1 LISRQKAK
9 DVNDAQVKRNE
20 IVNAAA
26 ASHNNDN
33 SDNYNKMHFSIPDT
47 QEQYA
52 DGSGGSPTY
61 TVYNIYINGNYH
73 CCLRYKQLHALHEQL
88 RRRCTDAALPPFP
101 PKRLLPLSNSQ
112 LETRRAALEH
122 YLQIIGQDARIA
134 RLSYLQ
140 QFLQRAQLETALAEC
155 SVSREDEQQ
164 QLQVE
169 VYSGSA
175 AGSEDGG
182 VQLLVNCHVQQ
193 NASAL
198 LQCVCRM
205 LQLPVELMQ
214 FFCLYLM
221 RKVDAPDGPSS
232 SPDDPPAVLLL
243 RRLMDFESPFIT
255 RLHAQPCQLL
265 LRTCYWNAR
274 WDAKLLG
281 NSVALNLLYHQTLAD
296 VAREWIICTP
306 EMRRQL
312 CSRQMQ
318 ARPLQYLELV
328 RQLPSYGCLQFGAAQ
343 VDYPEV
349 DTTALVTI
357 GNRELSLRTARG
369 TKIYETKFR
378 VTRMRCWRVSAM
390 HNTYESR
397 DQPTQLQLSF
407 EYLMSK
413 QTLRWITITSQQAML
428 MSVSLQAM
436 VDELL
441 HIDSSISGGSDDEH
455 EASTSRGASESTI
468 STPSSVSSSS
478 CTSTSGIS
486 TTTATA
492 TTTPPVKFLAQRCKQ
507 QHKLTTART
516 FAAVFFRND
525 ENAASVRNEAFEGIG
540 DDDL

>member
-1 LISRQKAK
+1 
-9 DVNDAQVKRNE
+9 
-20 IVNAAA
+20 
-26 ASHNNDN
+26 
-33 SDNYNKMHFSIPDT
+33 MHFSIPDT

-88 RRRCTDAALPPFP
+88 RRRCADAALPPFP

-122 YLQIIGQDARIA
+122 YLQIIGQDAGIA
-134 RLSYLQ
+134 RLPYLQ
-140 QFLQRAQLETALAEC
+140 QFLQRAQLDTALAEC

-169 VYSGSA
+169 VYSGWA
-175 AGSEDGG
+175 PGPGGGSG

-198 LQCVCRM
+198 LQSVCRM
-205 LQLPVELMQ
+205 LQVPDELMQ

-221 RKVDAPDGPSS
+221 RHVEAPEERASS
-232 SPDDPPAVLLL
+232 CSSTPDDPSAVLLL
-243 RRLMDFESPFIT
+243 RRLMDFESPYIS
-255 RLHAQPCQLL
+255 RMHAQPCQLL
-265 LRTCYWNAR
+265 LRTCYWNSR

-281 NSVALNLLYHQTLAD
+281 NSVALNLLYNQTLAD

-306 EMRRQL
+306 EMRREL
-312 CSRQMQ
+312 CSLQLQ
-318 ARPLQYLELV
+318 SRPLQYLELV

-343 VDYPEV
+343 VDYPEL
-349 DTTALVTI
+349 DTTAVVTI

-369 TKIYETKFR
+369 AKIYETKFR

-441 HIDSSISGGSDDEH
+441 HSNSNGSNGGGGGSDDEQ
-455 EASTSRGASESTI
+455 EASTSRGASESTT
-468 STPSSVSSSS
+468 STPSSVSSSCTTTS
-478 CTSTSGIS
+478 GTST
-486 TTTATA
+486 TM
-492 TTTPPVKFLAQRCKQ
+492 TPPVKFLAQRSKQ

-525 ENAASVRNEAFEGIG
+525 DTAASVRNEAFEGIG

>member
-1 LISRQKAK
+1 MATITAACGTSSCTRCTNSC
-9 DVNDAQVKRNE
+9 VGVAQT
-20 IVNAAA
+20 
-26 ASHNNDN
+26 
-33 SDNYNKMHFSIPDT
+33 P
-47 QEQYA
+47 
-52 DGSGGSPTY
+52 P
-61 TVYNIYINGNYH
+61 
-73 CCLRYKQLHALHEQL
+73 CLRS
-88 RRRCTDAALPPFP
+88 

-122 YLQIIGQDARIA
+122 YLQIIGQDSRIA

-140 QFLQRAQLETALAEC
+140 QFLQRSQLDTALSEC
-155 SVSREDEQQ
+155 TVSSENEQQ

-169 VYSGSA
+169 VYSSSSSNNAVG
-175 AGSEDGG
+175 E

-193 NASAL
+193 NASAVL
-198 LQCVCRM
+198 LSVCRI
-205 LQLPVELMQ
+205 LQLPDELMQ

-221 RKVDAPDGPSS
+221 RKVESEESDSQIG
-232 SPDDPPAVLLL
+232 SPDDPPSVLLL

-274 WDAKLLG
+274 WDAKLLS
-281 NSVALNLLYHQTLAD
+281 NSVALKLLYNQTLSD

-312 CSRQMQ
+312 CSLQLQ
-318 ARPLQYLELV
+318 SRPLQYLDLV
-328 RQLPSYGCLQFGAAQ
+328 RQLPSYGCLQFGVAQ

-349 DTTALVTI
+349 DTQALVTI

-369 TKIYETKFR
+369 AKIYETKFR

-390 HNTYESR
+390 HNTFESR

-441 HIDSSISGGSDDEH
+441 HNDNSGGGGGSDDEH
-455 EASTSRGASESTI
+455 EASTSRGASESSS
-468 STPSSVSSSS
+468 STPSSASS
-478 CTSTSGIS
+478 CTSTSGTSS
-486 TTTATA
+486 TKATITMTTSA
-492 TTTPPVKFLAQRCKQ
+492 TTQQPPVKFLAQRCKQ

-525 ENAASVRNEAFEGIG
+525 ENTTSVRNEAFEGIG

>member
-1 LISRQKAK
+1 
-9 DVNDAQVKRNE
+9 
-20 IVNAAA
+20 
-26 ASHNNDN
+26 
-33 SDNYNKMHFSIPDT
+33 MHFSIPDT
-47 QEQYA
+47 QELFV
-52 DGSGGSPTY
+52 DGGRGVGNGNGLSSSPTY

-88 RRRCTDAALPPFP
+88 RRRCTDTALPPFP

-122 YLQIIGQDARIA
+122 YLQIIGQDSRIA
-134 RLSYLQ
+134 RLTFLQ
-140 QFLQRAQLETALAEC
+140 HFLQRAQLDTALSEC
-155 SVSREDEQQ
+155 TVTDENDQQ

-169 VYSGSA
+169 VYTAPGA
-175 AGSEDGG
+175 AGGDGG
-182 VQLLVNCHVQQ
+182 GAQLLVNCHVQQ
-193 NASAL
+193 NASAV
-198 LQCVCRM
+198 LQSVCRM
-205 LQLPVELMQ
+205 LHLPQELMQ
-214 FFCLYLM
+214 YFCLYLM
-221 RKVDAPDGPSS
+221 RKGEEPSS
-232 SPDDPPAVLLL
+232 PEEPPPVLLL

-265 LRTCYWNAR
+265 LRTCYWNPR

-281 NSVALNLLYHQTLAD
+281 NSVALSLLYNQTLAD

-312 CSRQMQ
+312 YSLQLQ
-318 ARPLQYLELV
+318 SRPLQYLEQV

-349 DTTALVTI
+349 DTNALVTI

-369 TKIYETKFR
+369 AKIYETKFR

-397 DQPTQLQLSF
+397 DTPTQLQLSF
-407 EYLMSK
+407 EYLMSR
-413 QTLRWITITSQQAML
+413 QTLRWITINSQQAML

-441 HIDSSISGGSDDEH
+441 HHDNNSGVGDSVGSDDEH
-455 EASTSRGASESTI
+455 EASTSRGCSGGGASESASAS
-468 STPSSVSSSS
+468 STPSSASASSS
-478 CTSTSGIS
+478 CAARATTSTS
-486 TTTATA
+486 AA
-492 TTTPPVKFLAQRCKQ
+492 PPVQFLAQRSKQ
-507 QHKLTTART
+507 QQNKLTTART

-525 ENAASVRNEAFEGIG
+525 DNTAAASVRNEAFEGIG

>member
-1 LISRQKAK
+1 
-9 DVNDAQVKRNE
+9 
-20 IVNAAA
+20 
-26 ASHNNDN
+26 
-33 SDNYNKMHFSIPDT
+33 MHFSIPDT

-52 DGSGGSPTY
+52 DGRGGSPTY

-88 RRRCTDAALPPFP
+88 RSRCTDAALPPFP
-101 PKRLLPLSNSQ
+101 SKRLLPLSNSQ
-112 LETRRAALEH
+112 LEARRAALEH

-140 QFLQRAQLETALAEC
+140 QFLQRAQLDTALAEC
-155 SVSREDEQQ
+155 TISGEDEQQ

-169 VYSGSA
+169 VYSGGA
-175 AGSEDGG
+175 DGA
-182 VQLLVNCHVQQ
+182 QLLVNCHVQQ

-198 LQCVCRM
+198 LQCVCRI
-205 LQLPVELMQ
+205 LKLPDDLIQ

-221 RKVDAPDGPSS
+221 RKVNANDDDAGTSNSMPTSNS
-232 SPDDPPAVLLL
+232 SPDEPATVLLL

-281 NSVALNLLYHQTLAD
+281 NGVALKLLYHQTLAD
-296 VAREWIICTP
+296 VAREWVICTP

-312 CSRQMQ
+312 YGLQLQSR
-318 ARPLQYLELV
+318 PVQYLELV

-343 VDYPEV
+343 VDYPDAE
-349 DTTALVTI
+349 TTALVTI

-369 TKIYETKFR
+369 AKIYETKFR

-390 HNTYESR
+390 HNTFESR

-413 QTLRWITITSQQAML
+413 QTLRWITITSEQAML

-441 HIDSSISGGSDDEH
+441 HNDNNCSSSSGTGGSDDEQ
-455 EASTSRGASESTI
+455 EASTSRAASESTS
-468 STPSSVSSSS
+468 STPSSASS
-478 CTSTSGIS
+478 CTFTSTS
-486 TTTATA
+486 TTATA
-492 TTTPPVKFLAQRCKQ
+492 SQAAAAATTAAATPPVKFLAERSRQH
-507 QHKLTTART
+507 HKLTTART

-525 ENAASVRNEAFEGIG
+525 ANAAAVRNEAFEEIG

>member
-1 LISRQKAK
+1 
-9 DVNDAQVKRNE
+9 
-20 IVNAAA
+20 
-26 ASHNNDN
+26 
-33 SDNYNKMHFSIPDT
+33 MHFSIPDT

-122 YLQIIGQDARIA
+122 YLQIIGQDSRIA

-140 QFLQRAQLETALAEC
+140 QFLQRAQLDTALSEC
-155 SVSREDEQQ
+155 TVGSENEQQ

-169 VYSGSA
+169 VYSSGS
-175 AGSEDGG
+175 GSTGVGEGG

-193 NASAL
+193 NASAV
-198 LQCVCRM
+198 LQSVCQT
-205 LQLPVELMQ
+205 LQLPDELMQ

-221 RKVDAPDGPSS
+221 RKVETEETDSPLS
-232 SPDDPPAVLLL
+232 SPNEPPSVLLL

-281 NSVALNLLYHQTLAD
+281 NSVALSLLYHQTLTD

-312 CSRQMQ
+312 CSLQLQ
-318 ARPLQYLELV
+318 SRPLQYLDLV
-328 RQLPSYGCLQFGAAQ
+328 RQLPSYGCLQFGVAQ
-343 VDYPEV
+343 VDYPEL
-349 DTTALVTI
+349 DTQAMVTI

-369 TKIYETKFR
+369 AKIYETKFR
-378 VTRMRCWRVSAM
+378 VTRMRCWRVSAL

-441 HIDSSISGGSDDEH
+441 HNDNNSGVGGSDDEH
-455 EASTSRGASESTI
+455 EASTSRGASESTS
-468 STPSSVSSSS
+468 STPSSASSS
-478 CTSTSGIS
+478 CTSTSGTS
-486 TTTATA
+486 STTATM
-492 TTTPPVKFLAQRCKQ
+492 TTTQQQQPPVKFLAQRCKQ

-525 ENAASVRNEAFEGIG
+525 ENAAAVRNEAFEGIG

>member
-1 LISRQKAK
+1 
-9 DVNDAQVKRNE
+9 
-20 IVNAAA
+20 
-26 ASHNNDN
+26 
-33 SDNYNKMHFSIPDT
+33 MHFSIPDT
-47 QEQYA
+47 QELFV
-52 DGSGGSPTY
+52 DSRGNGNGGGSGLSGSPTY

-73 CCLRYKQLHALHEQL
+73 CCLRFKQLHALHEQL
-88 RRRCTDAALPPFP
+88 RRRCTDTALPPFP

-122 YLQIIGQDARIA
+122 YLQIIGQDSRIA
-134 RLSYLQ
+134 RLTYLQ
-140 QFLQRAQLETALAEC
+140 QFLQRAQLDTALAEC
-155 SVSREDEQQ
+155 TISAENEQQ

-169 VYSGSA
+169 VYTGQGGGDGS
-175 AGSEDGG
+175 
-182 VQLLVNCHVQQ
+182 QLLVNCHVQQ
-193 NASAL
+193 NASAV
-198 LQCVCRM
+198 LQSICRM
-205 LQLPVELMQ
+205 LHLPPELMQ

-221 RKVDAPDGPSS
+221 RKSEEASNEE
-232 SPDDPPAVLLL
+232 PPPVLLL

-265 LRTCYWNAR
+265 LRTCYWNPR

-281 NSVALNLLYHQTLAD
+281 NSVALSLLYNQTLAD

-312 CSRQMQ
+312 YGLQLQS
-318 ARPLQYLELV
+318 RPLQYLEQV

-343 VDYPEV
+343 VDYPEL

-369 TKIYETKFR
+369 AKIYETKFR

-390 HNTYESR
+390 HNTFESR

-407 EYLMSK
+407 EYLMSR
-413 QTLRWITITSQQAML
+413 QTLRWITISSQQAML

-441 HIDSSISGGSDDEH
+441 HHDNNSGADGSDDEH
-455 EASTSRGASESTI
+455 EASTSRGGASESASTS
-468 STPSSVSSSS
+468 STPSSASSSTTRATPTAGTPT
-478 CTSTSGIS
+478 TSA
-486 TTTATA
+486 TTA
-492 TTTPPVKFLAQRCKQ
+492 PPVQFLAQRSKQ
-507 QHKLTTART
+507 NKLTTART

-525 ENAASVRNEAFEGIG
+525 DNVATSVRNEAFEGIG

>member
-1 LISRQKAK
+1 
-9 DVNDAQVKRNE
+9 
-20 IVNAAA
+20 
-26 ASHNNDN
+26 
-33 SDNYNKMHFSIPDT
+33 MHFSIPDT

-73 CCLRYKQLHALHEQL
+73 CSLRYKQLHALHEQL

-122 YLQIIGQDARIA
+122 YLQIIGQDGRIT
-134 RLSYLQ
+134 RLTYLQ
-140 QFLQRAQLETALAEC
+140 QFLHRAQLDTALAEC
-155 SVSREDEQQ
+155 SVSSEDEQQ

-169 VYSGSA
+169 VYSGWA
-175 AGSEDGG
+175 AGPGGGGSGG

-193 NASAL
+193 NVSAL
-198 LQCVCRM
+198 LQSVCRM
-205 LQLPVELMQ
+205 LQLPDELIQ

-221 RKVDAPDGPSS
+221 RNVEASEDGSS
-232 SPDDPPAVLLL
+232 SPDDPSAVLLL
-243 RRLMDFESPFIT
+243 RRLMDFESPFIS
-255 RLHAQPCQLL
+255 RMHAQPCQLL
-265 LRTCYWNAR
+265 LRTCYWNSR
-274 WDAKLLG
+274 WDSKLLN
-281 NSVALNLLYHQTLAD
+281 NSVALNLLYNQTLAD
-296 VAREWIICTP
+296 VAREWVICTP

-312 CSRQMQ
+312 CSLQLQ
-318 ARPLQYLELV
+318 SRPLQYLELV

-343 VDYPEV
+343 VDYPELE
-349 DTTALVTI
+349 TTALVTI

-369 TKIYETKFR
+369 AKIYETKFR

-441 HIDSSISGGSDDEH
+441 HSDSNGSGGASGGSDDEQ
-455 EASTSRGASESTI
+455 EASTSRGASESTT
-468 STPSSVSSSS
+468 STPSSVSSSCTTTS
-478 CTSTSGIS
+478 GTST
-486 TTTATA
+486 TM
-492 TTTPPVKFLAQRCKQ
+492 TPPVKFLAQRSKQ

-525 ENAASVRNEAFEGIG
+525 ETAASVRNEAFEGIG

>member
-1 LISRQKAK
+1 RATTT
-9 DVNDAQVKRNE
+9 
-20 IVNAAA
+20 
-26 ASHNNDN
+26 
-33 SDNYNKMHFSIPDT
+33 MHFSIPDT

-52 DGSGGSPTY
+52 EGSGGSPTY

-122 YLQIIGQDARIA
+122 YLQIIGQDSRIA

-140 QFLQRAQLETALAEC
+140 QFLQRAQLDTALAEC
-155 SVSREDEQQ
+155 TVGSENEQQ

-169 VYSGSA
+169 VYSG
-175 AGSEDGG
+175 AGN
-182 VQLLVNCHVQQ
+182 VATPVAQLLVNCHVQQ
-193 NASAL
+193 NASAV
-198 LQCVCRM
+198 LQTVCRT
-205 LQLPVELMQ
+205 LQLPAELMQ
-214 FFCLYLM
+214 FFCLYLI
-221 RKVDAPDGPSS
+221 RQVEESTDSPLS
-232 SPDDPPAVLLL
+232 SPDEPPNVLLL

-281 NSVALNLLYHQTLAD
+281 NGVALNLLYNQTLVD

-312 CSRQMQ
+312 CSLQMQ
-318 ARPLQYLELV
+318 SRPLQYLDLV

-349 DTTALVTI
+349 ETQALVTI

-369 TKIYETKFR
+369 AKIYETKFR

-390 HNTYESR
+390 HNTFESR

-428 MSVSLQAM
+428 MSVSLQGM

-441 HIDSSISGGSDDEH
+441 HNENNSSGGSDDEQ
-455 EASTSRGASESTI
+455 EASTSRAASDSTS
-468 STPSSVSSSS
+468 STPSSVSSS
-478 CTSTSGIS
+478 CTSTS
-486 TTTATA
+486 TTSTATA
-492 TTTPPVKFLAQRCKQ
+492 STPPVKFLAERCKQ
-507 QHKLTTART
+507 PHNKLTTART

-525 ENAASVRNEAFEGIG
+525 ANAGSTSVRNEAFEGIG

>member
-1 LISRQKAK
+1 
-9 DVNDAQVKRNE
+9 
-20 IVNAAA
+20 
-26 ASHNNDN
+26 
-33 SDNYNKMHFSIPDT
+33 MHFSIPDT

-52 DGSGGSPTY
+52 EGASGGSPTY

-88 RRRCTDAALPPFP
+88 RRRCTDASLPPFP

-122 YLQIIGQDARIA
+122 YLQIIGQDSRIA

-140 QFLQRAQLETALAEC
+140 QFLQRAQLETALAEG
-155 SVSREDEQQ
+155 SVGNENEQQ

-169 VYSGSA
+169 VYT
-175 AGSEDGG
+175 GG
-182 VQLLVNCHVQQ
+182 HVSPPVVQLLVNCHVQQ
-193 NASAL
+193 NASSV
-198 LQCVCRM
+198 LQTVCRA
-205 LQLPVELMQ
+205 LQLPPELMQ

-221 RKVDAPDGPSS
+221 RQVEGNPESPLS
-232 SPDDPPAVLLL
+232 SPDDPPNVLLL

-281 NSVALNLLYHQTLAD
+281 NSVALNLLYHQTLSD

-312 CSRQMQ
+312 SSLQMQ
-318 ARPLQYLELV
+318 SRPLQYLELV

-343 VDYPEV
+343 VDYPQLE
-349 DTTALVTI
+349 TQALVTI

-369 TKIYETKFR
+369 AKIYETKFR

-390 HNTYESR
+390 HNTFESR

-428 MSVSLQAM
+428 MSVSLQGM

-441 HIDSSISGGSDDEH
+441 HNDNNSSGGSDDEQ
-455 EASTSRGASESTI
+455 EASTSRGASESTS
-468 STPSSVSSSS
+468 STTSSVSSF
-478 CTSTSGIS
+478 TSGTS
-486 TTTATA
+486 TTTTTSTA
-492 TTTPPVKFLAQRCKQ
+492 KATTPPVKFLAQHCRQ
-507 QHKLTTART
+507 PHNKLTTART

-525 ENAASVRNEAFEGIG
+525 ANDAGSTSVRNEAFEGIG

>member
-1 LISRQKAK
+1 
-9 DVNDAQVKRNE
+9 
-20 IVNAAA
+20 
-26 ASHNNDN
+26 
-33 SDNYNKMHFSIPDT
+33 MHFSIPDT

-122 YLQIIGQDARIA
+122 YLQIIGQDSRIA

-140 QFLQRAQLETALAEC
+140 QFLQRAQLDTALAEC
-155 SVSREDEQQ
+155 TVGSENEQQ

-169 VYSGSA
+169 VYSSSSSSGNA
-175 AGSEDGG
+175 VGG

-193 NASAL
+193 NASAV
-198 LQCVCRM
+198 LQSVCRT
-205 LQLPVELMQ
+205 LQLPDELMQ

-221 RKVDAPDGPSS
+221 RKVDSEESADSPLG
-232 SPDDPPAVLLL
+232 SPDDPPTVLLL

-274 WDAKLLG
+274 WDAKLLS
-281 NSVALNLLYHQTLAD
+281 NSVALNLLYNQTLVD

-306 EMRRQL
+306 EIRRQL
-312 CSRQMQ
+312 CSLQLQ
-318 ARPLQYLELV
+318 SRPLQYLDLV
-328 RQLPSYGCLQFGAAQ
+328 RQLPSYGCLQFGIAQ
-343 VDYPEV
+343 VDYPEL
-349 DTTALVTI
+349 DTQALVTI

-369 TKIYETKFR
+369 AKIYETKFR

-390 HNTYESR
+390 HNTFESR

-413 QTLRWITITSQQAML
+413 QTLRWITITSPQAML

-441 HIDSSISGGSDDEH
+441 HNDNNGSGSGGYSDDEQ
-455 EASTSRGASESTI
+455 EASTSRGASESTS
-468 STPSSVSSSS
+468 STPSSASS
-478 CTSTSGIS
+478 CTST
-486 TTTATA
+486 TTATNA
-492 TTTPPVKFLAQRCKQ
+492 TTTNANTAQPPVKFLAQRCKQ

-525 ENAASVRNEAFEGIG
+525 ANATSVRNEAFEGIG